1 VDHLLPDAEDD
12 RVHPE
17 VETVEELLAQE
28 GLHQVQAP
36 DEGQVLVPV
45 TDLAHRAGQ
54 IGAELRRP
62 GPREAGPAAG
72 GHVLRDAVEERG
84 DLVVLAAL
92 LVGPVGGEDV
102 IRPPAEQEGVRAL
115 VRGTDLRPG
124 DLVQQG
130 RLPAAEREPCRVLVG
145 AAGRLPDEVGGCEHL
160 DVDEAHVL
168 LPVSWL
174 SRSGGR
180 PVGAGRLIA
189 ATAASLVLA
198 DRLARCIGHHPV
210 PRSASLPRVTTAIY
224 GCDTKT
230 GLLRARARAPASSS
244 AAGATQGHVAPGPI
258 SSQFTWWPPGP
269 EA

>member
-1 VDHLLPDAEDD
+1 HLLPDTEQD
-12 RVHPE
+12 RVHPK

-36 DEGQVLVPV
+36 DDGHVLVPV
-45 TDLAHRAGQ
+45 TDLAHRDRQ
-54 IGAELRRP
+54 IRAELRGP
-62 GPREAGPAAG
+62 GPREVGPAAG

-84 DLVVLAAL
+84 DLVALPVL
-92 LVGPVGGEDV
+92 VRPVGGEDV
-102 IRPPAEQEGVRAL
+102 IRPPAEQEGVGAL

-130 RLPAAEREPCRVLVG
+130 HLPAAEREPRRVLVG
-145 AAGRLPDEVGGCEHL
+145 AAGRLPDEVEGCEQP
-160 DVDEAHVL
+160 DMDEAHAL
-168 LPVSWL
+168 LPNSWL

-224 GCDTKT
+224 GCDTKP

-244 AAGATQGHVAPGPI
+244 AAGATQGHV
-258 SSQFTWWPPGP
+258 
-269 EA
+269 